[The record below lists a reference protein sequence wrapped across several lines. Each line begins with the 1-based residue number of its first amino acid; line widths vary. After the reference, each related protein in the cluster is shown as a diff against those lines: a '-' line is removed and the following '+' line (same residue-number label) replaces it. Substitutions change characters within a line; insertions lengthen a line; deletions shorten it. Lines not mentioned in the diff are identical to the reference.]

1 MHTHKLLCTQ
11 GGLVQYYICILLICF
26 SNISTAKDLVL
37 NQTSL
42 GSLKL
47 SKNSLISFQ
56 KIKKAFPGYNVTHKI
71 ASGDSPDFHRIE
83 IQNNEK
89 EQLFYIVS
97 YFDEKTDKD
106 TPQYNIDLL
115 VITSS
120 KIMDQYG
127 IRIGDDVKK
136 VIIKRGLN
144 LLVSANHFDNSIGN
158 DLIYYSVEVPLST
171 ELKDK
176 GIDYMSPVGV
186 TKEQIILANPFV
198 TSITWPYPGWD

>member
-1 MHTHKLLCTQ
+1 VPHNAALCTQ
-11 GGLVQYYICILLICF
+11 GGLVKYSIFILLICF
-26 SNISTAKDLVL
+26 SNISTAKDLIL
-37 NQTSL
+37 SKTSL

-47 SKNSLISFQ
+47 SQDSLISFQ
-56 KIKKAFPGYNVTHKI
+56 KIKKAFPEHNVTHEI

-83 IQNNEK
+83 IQNDEK
-89 EQLFYIVS
+89 EKLFYIVS

-158 DLIYYSVEVPLST
+158 DLIFYSVEVPLST

-176 GIDYMSPVGV
+176 GMDYMSPVGV
-186 TKEQIILANPFV
+186 TKEQIILANPVV
-198 TSITWPYPGWD
+198 TSISWPYPSWD